1 MYKKKTTLCSSRL
14 SLFRPW
20 GAFWQMLLYFYK
32 DFKWH
37 PSMKAW
43 VVVWDL
49 RFVAVPEVS
58 TRWTDNNI
66 TSMIQNQT
74 SNLEFLGSVHL
85 LFELWQCNIFPSLL
99 SSVYIWRCHCCFSRR
114 SQVPESFHLTHDRQL
129 WIQQHLFFLLLTSC
143 CRGLEVMRGHWAC
156 RRDCRPSISS
166 QEVITDSTILTSWQL
181 ENASLQF
188 TMHCFYWKVG

>member
-129 WIQQHLFFLLLTSC
+129 WIQQHLFFY
-143 CRGLEVMRGHWAC
+143 
-156 RRDCRPSISS
+156 
-166 QEVITDSTILTSWQL
+166 
-181 ENASLQF
+181 SLQAAAVAWRWWEV
-188 TMHCFYWKVG
+188 TEHVGVTVGLQFHHRKLSQTQRF